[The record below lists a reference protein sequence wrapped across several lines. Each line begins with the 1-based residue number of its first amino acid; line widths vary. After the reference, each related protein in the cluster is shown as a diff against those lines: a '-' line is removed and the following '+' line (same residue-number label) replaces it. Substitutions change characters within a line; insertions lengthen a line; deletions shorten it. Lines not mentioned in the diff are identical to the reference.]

1 MKVKGFTLIELLVTL
16 ALLAILIAIALP
28 SFHTSITQQ
37 KVKTARN
44 DLMSAFQ
51 YARTEAVTQNRSVSI
66 CASENPWAAIP
77 TCSYK
82 NDWSTG
88 WIVFKDDSANLIPGI
103 VKPILRGYSNK
114 DGIDINY
121 TREGGGSVSWCIR
134 YIATGMTDTLF
145 SHGTFVFSDP
155 QNKVPS
161 RSVIIGPTTGQARIG
176 S

>member
-16 ALLAILIAIALP
+16 ALLAILMGVALP
-28 SFHTSITQQ
+28 SFRTSFAQQ
-37 KVKTARN
+37 EIKTARN

-66 CASENPWAAIP
+66 CASENPWDAIP

-82 NDWSTG
+82 DDWSTG
-88 WIVFKDDSANLIPGI
+88 WIVFKDDSANSIPAI
-103 VKPILRGYSNK
+103 VTPILRGYPNK
-114 DGIDINY
+114 SGIDINY
-121 TREGGGSVSWCIR
+121 TRDGGGAVSWCIR

-155 QNKVPS
+155 KSKVSS
-161 RSVIIGPTTGQARIG
+161 RSVIISPTTGQARIG